1 MKAVVAAFNQEKAL
15 VGAFS
20 VITNLRM
27 ELFETLISGDTTS
40 LINRFAA
47 LQEILDRG
55 TRHTADQLVARGS
68 LYDMIQEDNHVYI
81 EWLSSLEMLAEEQYK
96 LTRTCDYAFSRENFF
111 YEHVA
116 MAFPDDSPWIKKFNH
131 EIRLMLQSGLM
142 LKWKKVRPT
151 KI

>member
-1 MKAVVAAFNQEKAL
+1 M
-15 VGAFS
+15 
-20 VITNLRM
+20 
-27 ELFETLISGDTTS
+27 
-40 LINRFAA
+40 
-47 LQEILDRG
+47 
-55 TRHTADQLVARGS
+55 ARGS